1 MTDVQTVDGRTG
13 DRKLALVTGAS
24 SGIGYELAKQFAT
37 NGYDLIVNSEDAR
50 IDSAAKALTVHG
62 GEAIGVEADLATE
75 EGVEML
81 ASRIE
86 ELARP
91 LDAAAINAGVGVGGE
106 FVGGTSWQDERR
118 VIDLNVVGTTHL
130 AKRVLEPMVERG
142 EGRVLFTASVASSA
156 PGPYHAVYAA
166 SKAFVL
172 SLAEA
177 LRYEV
182 KDTGVTVT
190 ALMPGPTDTEFFER
204 ADMLDTPVGR
214 SEAKDDPADVA
225 RAGFEALMSGADHI
239 VVGMKN
245 KVQVTA
251 ANVLPDPVTAAQQ
264 AKQTAPDSERE
275 ESR

>member
-1 MTDVQTVDGRTG
+1 
-13 DRKLALVTGAS
+13 
-24 SGIGYELAKQFAT
+24 
-37 NGYDLIVNSEDAR
+37 
-50 IDSAAKALTVHG
+50 
-62 GEAIGVEADLATE
+62 
-75 EGVEML
+75 
-81 ASRIE
+81 
-86 ELARP
+86 
-91 LDAAAINAGVGVGGE
+91 
-106 FVGGTSWQDERR
+106 